1 MQKARELETIRGQ
14 LAQLRAE
21 LDKMRAALG
30 EARAELETVID
41 EDRAVVLTGLVA
53 ARSNRCAQLEKQIAA
68 TEVDLQAAE
77 RAAARERAAERE
89 RQIAE
94 ALPALG
100 AAWWELHALL
110 TQLAQLDIDR
120 DAALR
125 VSQGASTGMARS
137 RYSAEVADVEHALTR
152 HGFARLSA
160 GPKTGRL
167 FERVK

>member
-1 MQKARELETIRGQ
+1 MKAKELEAVQGQ

-21 LDKMRAALG
+21 LDRVRAGLG

-41 EDRAVVLTGLVA
+41 ENRAVVLTGLVA
-53 ARSNRCAQLEKQIAA
+53 ARSNRCAQLERQIVAA
-68 TEVDLQAAE
+68 EEAEQIAE

-100 AAWWELHALL
+100 AAWWSLHALL
-110 TQLAQLDIDR
+110 TQLAQLDVDR

-125 VSQGASTGMARS
+125 QAQGSNTGMARS
-137 RYSAEVADVEHALTR
+137 RYSAEVSDVEHALAR
-152 HGFARLSA
+152 HGFARMSA
-160 GPKTGRL
+160 GPLGRR
-167 FERVK
+167 FEQVK